1 MFKKGKVLI
10 TLALVLTLL
19 ISTCSAASYTVQKGD
34 NLWDLAAKFLGSG
47 REYTKIVDANP
58 AIKDPNLIYV
68 DQVLTI
74 PEADPAEP
82 PAPET
87 TPAAAATGISADQ
100 AIVGISTIGYVDV
113 DGAKVSA
120 IAVEYNVDLT
130 GAQVAPSL
138 FEIADY
144 GMTQGDDMCAL
155 GSDPGQPL
163 KAYVNDKPAI
173 SAVGGTGTGK
183 YVIIEVNADYQL
195 MSVVGGAAHYK
206 ISMAAGIKQTGTI
219 QANGCTIL
227 PGSQEFVNY
236 EAVEV
241 NNWGK
246 VTVKNYAVDGK
257 YFIEDIDKFELHT
270 KETGTAY
277 PATHCFEEETGEYM
291 DIDLPYALYVPE
303 DYDASKEYM
312 MVLHIHD
319 ASAMGD
325 DPVITLTES
334 QGPINYASDAV
345 QQIAKDQG
353 YGGLIVVAP
362 QFNNDI
368 RTTRDNWSLSA
379 GVPATWQLVDSIT
392 EQYNIDTDRI
402 YASGQSMGGMQV
414 MAMAAQRDNYF
425 AAIWPIASQW
435 GTNYNLEVEYQ
446 GKPYYE
452 APVDGTYILG
462 VDAHGNPCDYRN
474 MYYMLSDDN
483 ILVLNCADDMLSTN
497 AWTEFYYLY
506 KDLTGV
512 EIKRSFFN
520 PLTNSEEV
528 QSDYIRA
535 LTAEDYEIGIYWGV
549 NEGGSHGDSWVY
561 AHRID
566 ACYEWLLSQTREDE
580 MNRSKLDLDKPFALA
595 DDQLQT
601 SERLLLDVTDT
612 NPEAI
617 YFTTGKLGAGTAD
630 YNSANFGR
638 GGQTLQ
644 SLPGWTA
651 DDPDS
656 YGLGIYIFSF
666 N

>member
-1 MFKKGKVLI
+1 MFKKSKVF
-10 TLALVLTLL
+10 LALTLVLALL
-19 ISTCSAASYTVQKGD
+19 VSTCSAATYTVKKGD
-34 NLWDLAAKFLGSG
+34 NLWNLAAKFFG
-47 REYTKIVDANP
+47 RGQEYTKIVEANP
-58 AIKDPNLIYV
+58 EIKDPNLIYV

-74 PEADPAEP
+74 PEEGVSAED
-82 PAPET
+82 T
-87 TPAAAATGISADQ
+87 
-100 AIVGISTIGYVDV
+100 IVGISTIGYVDV

-130 GAQVAPSL
+130 GAQVDPSL
-138 FEIADY
+138 FEVADY
-144 GMTQGDDMCAL
+144 GMSQGNDMCGL
-155 GSDPGQPL
+155 GSDPGKPL
-163 KAYVNDKPAI
+163 KAYVNNEPAI
-173 SAVGGTGTGK
+173 SVNGGSGTGK
-183 YVIIEVNADYQL
+183 YVIIEVNTDYQL
-195 MSVVGGAAHYK
+195 KSVVGGAAHYK
-206 ISMAAGIKQTGTI
+206 VSMAAGVKQIGEIKT
-219 QANGCTIL
+219 ANGVIA
-227 PGSQEFVNY
+227 PSDKEFVNY
-236 EAVEV
+236 EAVEIM
-241 NNWGK
+241 NWGK

-257 YFIEDIDKFELHT
+257 YLIEDIDKFELHT
-270 KETGTAY
+270 KEAGTAY
-277 PATHCFEEETGEYM
+277 AATHCFEEATGEYM

-303 DYDASKEYM
+303 DYDAGKEYM
-312 MVLHIHD
+312 MVLHVHD

-325 DPVITLTES
+325 DPIITLTES
-334 QGPINYASDAV
+334 QAAINYASDEV
-345 QQIAKDQG
+345 QQMAKDQG

-362 QFNNDI
+362 QYNNDI

-379 GVPATWQLVDSIT
+379 GVPAAWQLVDSIT
-392 EQYNIDTDRI
+392 EKYNIDMDRI
-402 YASGQSMGGMQV
+402 YASGQSMGGMQI

-446 GKPYYE
+446 GEPYYE

-483 ILVLNCADDMLSTN
+483 VLILNCADDMLSTN

-512 EIKRSFFN
+512 EIKRSVFN
-520 PLTNSEEV
+520 PLTNS
-528 QSDYIRA
+528 
-535 LTAEDYEIGIYWGV
+535 AEAQTEIINELVARDYELGMYWGV
-549 NEGGSHGDSWVY
+549 MEGGSHGNSWVY

-566 ACYEWLLSQTREDE
+566 GCYKWLLSQTREDE
-580 MNRSKLDLDKPFALA
+580 MNRAKLDLDKPFEWA
-595 DDQLQT
+595 DEQIQT
-601 SERLLLDVTDT
+601 EDRLLLDVTDT
-612 NPEAI
+612 NPVAI
-617 YFTTGKLGAGTAD
+617 YFATGKLGAGTAD

-651 DDPDS
+651 DNADS